1 MEAVIR
7 VVLYAIQCLVEKKQE
22 DGKEEEKSLEEDGRF
37 VNLLQ
42 EEESFSYANLE
53 IP

>member
-7 VVLYAIQCLVEKKQE
+7 VVLYAIQCLVERKQE
-22 DGKEEEKSLEEDGRF
+22 DGKEEEKSAEENGKF
-37 VNLLQ
+37 ANLV